1 MALASV
7 LILEDDS
14 FARTTLE
21 ASLEL
26 AGFET
31 KAVSNAKSAI
41 GAVRQSTFE
50 VALLDIDLGPGPT
63 GIDVAHALRNL
74 NPLFG
79 LVFLTS
85 FSDPRLSKAGNL
97 MLPKGARYLSKPNLK
112 DISSLGSLILQA
124 KFHPLAKTGDER
136 TVIALSDHQL
146 EVIKLVAA
154 GLSNSEIAKK
164 LSISDKAVEHVVTR
178 ICKELGITNSSEV
191 NSRVLMVRAYS
202 DLTGKSLPST

>member
-26 AGFET
+26 AGFEA
-31 KAVSNAKSAI
+31 KAVATARDALGAI
-41 GAVRQSTFE
+41 NQTPFE

-63 GIDVAHALRNL
+63 GIDIAHALRRL
-74 NPLFG
+74 NPLLG

-85 FSDPRLSKAGNL
+85 FSDPRLSKAGSL
-97 MLPKGARYLSKPNLK
+97 RLPKGARYLSKPNLR

-124 KFHPLAKTGDER
+124 KFHPLAKTIDLH
-136 TVIALSDHQL
+136 TITSLSDHQL
-146 EVIKLVAA
+146 EVIKLVSA

-164 LSISDKAVEHVVTR
+164 LSVSDKAVEHVITR
-178 ICKELGITNSSEV
+178 ICKEFGITNSSEV
-191 NSRVLMVRAYS
+191 NSRVLMVRAFS
-202 DLTGKSLPST
+202 ALTGKSLPSA